1 LGRAGAPD
9 PAAAGWLSL
18 PRQGKFHAS
27 FAADLDADTAD
38 FMANS
43 QMPWGVAALDDAV
56 TDPPGVEPAMQPVPV
71 GSFVRVDG
79 RGAVHAR
86 SNEVDRSSF
95 RLECHRQD
103 PPATLAQGDHYLARP
118 RLVPREPPVKAV
130 LLLVLRPNMTT
141 HMAAVDLD
149 DPAGTSDPAPF
160 ISDAMASRILWARTK
175 AVLYWTS
182 RSRDNA
188 SALLPLTSLT
198 KIARP

>member
-1 LGRAGAPD
+1 
-9 PAAAGWLSL
+9 
-18 PRQGKFHAS
+18 
-27 FAADLDADTAD
+27 
-38 FMANS
+38 
-43 QMPWGVAALDDAV
+43 
-56 TDPPGVEPAMQPVPV
+56 
-71 GSFVRVDG
+71 
-79 RGAVHAR
+79 
-86 SNEVDRSSF
+86 
-95 RLECHRQD
+95 
-103 PPATLAQGDHYLARP
+103 
-118 RLVPREPPVKAV
+118 
-130 LLLVLRPNMTT
+130 MTT